1 MKRINKDVLG
11 CLARYASRFTKHVML
26 AAATGFGLGLSP
38 IASGTTGAL
47 LGVLII
53 FCLSTVWA
61 GPVIWQIG
69 CGVILTVAA
78 VPLCDIAE
86 KYFKRKDDGRIVA
99 DEYLTFPIGMIGLP
113 ICIPVLIMAFL
124 TNRFF
129 DIIKPPP
136 ARRLQN
142 LPGGLGIVADDA
154 VSVLY
159 SLALNHILFRLL
171 IKYGFICGS

>member
-1 MKRINKDVLG
+1 MHFSWKNI
-11 CLARYASRFTKHVML
+11 AL

-47 LGVLII
+47 LGIPII
-53 FCLSTVWA
+53 FFLATVWA
-61 GPVIWQIG
+61 GPVIWQIC
-69 CGVILTVAA
+69 CGVILAAAA
-78 VPLCDIAE
+78 VPLCDLAE
-86 KYFKRKDDGRIVA
+86 KHFKRKDDPRIVA
-99 DEYLTFPIGMIGLP
+99 DEYLTFPVCMIGLP
-113 ICIPVLIMAFL
+113 ICIPELIMAFL

-159 SLALNHILFRLL
+159 SLTLNHIIFRLL
-171 IKYGFICGS
+171 LKYGFICGS

>member
-1 MKRINKDVLG
+1 MHFSWKNIAV
-11 CLARYASRFTKHVML
+11 

-38 IASGTTGAL
+38 IASGTTGTL
-47 LGVLII
+47 LGIPII
-53 FCLSTVWA
+53 FCLAPVWS
-61 GPVIWQIG
+61 GPVIWQIC
-69 CGVILTVAA
+69 CGVVLAIAA
-78 VPLCDIAE
+78 VPLCDLAE
-86 KYFKRKDDGRIVA
+86 KHFKRKDDGRIVA

-142 LPGGLGIVADDA
+142 LPGGLGIVADDV
-154 VSVLY
+154 VSALY
-159 SLALNHILFRLL
+159 SLALNHLVFWLL
-171 IKYGFICGS
+171 IKHGFICGS